1 MYNIFLKVRLL
12 DLLQFYTLRCPKNV
26 LRKNK
31 IFTLNIVFFN
41 FVSKLTNLQLF
52 YNHLTTCIRCIRN
65 LNITVILYFNLKTKS
80 KV

>member
-26 LRKNK
+26 LRKNEIYIK
-31 IFTLNIVFFN
+31 YRIFHFF
-41 FVSKLTNLQLF
+41 SKLTNLQLF

-65 LNITVILYFNLKTKS
+65 LNITVP
-80 KV
+80 